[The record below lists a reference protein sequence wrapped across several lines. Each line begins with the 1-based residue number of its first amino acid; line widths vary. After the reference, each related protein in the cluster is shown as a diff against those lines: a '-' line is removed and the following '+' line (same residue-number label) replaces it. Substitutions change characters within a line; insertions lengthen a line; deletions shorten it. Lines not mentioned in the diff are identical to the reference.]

1 MILEHTLNLEK
12 ACRIVKQVFRKWGFL
27 INICNSYWVR
37 PEGAPLDKVETIWIS
52 KRIMVEIDYNTEFK
66 KKLWYSNNKSWRD
79 RGKVPFYSACQL
91 VNMKGMRKFRE
102 KTSFA
107 TTTVVLDI
115 RQKSS
120 MNSQTFLEN
129 RIFSVKTLS
138 HKLIINHK
146 GGKPMFQMERLM
158 YPPCVL
164 TLPDAV

>member
-1 MILEHTLNLEK
+1 MKI
-12 ACRIVKQVFRKWGFL
+12 
-27 INICNSYWVR
+27 
-37 PEGAPLDKVETIWIS
+37 KVGE
-52 KRIMVEIDYNTEFK
+52 
-66 KKLWYSNNKSWRD
+66 

-146 GGKPMFQMERLM
+146 GEKTHVANGETDVSSLHADVGP
-158 YPPCVL
+158 
-164 TLPDAV
+164 PDAV